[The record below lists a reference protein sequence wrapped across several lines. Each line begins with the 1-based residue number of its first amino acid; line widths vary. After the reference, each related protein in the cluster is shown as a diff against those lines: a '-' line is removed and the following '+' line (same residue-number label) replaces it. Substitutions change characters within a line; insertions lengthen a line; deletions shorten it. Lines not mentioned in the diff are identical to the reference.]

1 MHSTS
6 GRLTERSQSPNNSRK
21 KLRRHRLVALAV
33 STLFFGYI
41 SARFPR
47 FWVLATAGVLNRL
60 SARLLG
66 PLAVFAV
73 LLGGRCARTF
83 GTRVTAN
90 SDSARA
96 GLVVAIRG
104 EDAGLYAAS

>member
-1 MHSTS
+1 M
-6 GRLTERSQSPNNSRK
+6 
-21 KLRRHRLVALAV
+21 
-33 STLFFGYI
+33 LFFGYF

-47 FWVLATAGVLNRL
+47 FWVLATEGVLNRL

-73 LLGGRCARTF
+73 LLGGCCARTH

-90 SDSARA
+90 SDYARA
-96 GLVVAIRG
+96 GLVVAMRG
-104 EDAGLYAAS
+104 EDAGRYAAS